1 MFLPLVAFGIAHLPM
16 LGWLAA
22 AAVPLAIHLL
32 SRRRYRE
39 TPWAAMEYLLAAL
52 KRRARKIR
60 LEQWLLLALRTLLV
74 VLVVLA
80 VAEPYTQR
88 PGLAFV
94 PGVPTH
100 RVLVLDGSYSMACK
114 AADKSR
120 FELAKELAERIV
132 DQSPQGDAFTLV
144 LMAAPPR
151 VVVGTP
157 TSDAGPLR
165 EEIENLDILH
175 TAADLPATVEAVRQ
189 LLDKDKTQPENA
201 RLQRH
206 VVYFLTDLQRT
217 TWSPEMSEAALAEF
231 RRQTGELAQAAALEV
246 IDLGQ
251 PPAENLAVTALT
263 ASERVVTV
271 GRSVEL
277 EVRLRDFGR
286 RARPEQPVELWID
299 GRRAARQSVAVPG
312 GGEASARFSCR
323 FETPGDHAL
332 EVRAEGDA
340 LDVDN
345 HRYLVIPVRQAVRV
359 LCVDGRPSG
368 DPLGGTTRFLATALA
383 PEAGRSDHAPI
394 EVEVRS
400 ESALLERDLAAYD
413 CVLLSNVAR
422 FTASE
427 AQAMDAY
434 LARGGS
440 LVFFLG
446 DQVLPDEYNRQLGG
460 AGGGRRLL
468 PARLDSLVSQ
478 PQPGLD
484 PLGYRHPIVEAF
496 RGRPKSGLLTTIV
509 SKYIKLQPIKG
520 SAAKVALA
528 LANGDPLVV
537 EEPIRRGR
545 VVLVA
550 TSADVSWTPMPVW
563 FSYVPLVQEIVAWC
577 VGSQSGQRNVEV
589 GEPLEDPV
597 GAAAGDVPVA
607 VERPDGQV
615 RSAGLRAEAGDG
627 VWTYGDTY
635 RSGVYT
641 ARFGPPLG
649 RSRSFAVNVD
659 PSEGDLAPVG
669 IEELQSEVWPGI
681 PFECQTSPHALD
693 ARVAGPAPSRG
704 RLHVALLYAVLAL
717 LFLETFLAWQFGHH
731 QPSLPLTAER
741 SGAEGPLGQSPG
753 VRAHGVTNKSF
764 G

>member
-1 MFLPLVAFGIAHLPM
+1 MSPPAAPLFAREFAHLPM

-22 AAVPLAIHLL
+22 AALPLAIHLL

-80 VAEPYTQR
+80 VAEPYSER
-88 PGLAFV
+88 PGLVSAA
-94 PGVPTH
+94 GVPTH

-114 AADKSR
+114 SADKSR
-120 FELAKELAERIV
+120 FEAAKELAERIV

-165 EEIENLDILH
+165 EEIENLEVLH
-175 TAADLPATVEAVRQ
+175 TGADLPATVQAVRQ
-189 LLDKDKTQPENA
+189 LLDKDKAHPDNP
-201 RLQRH
+201 RLQRR
-206 VVYFLTDLQRT
+206 VVYFLTDLQRV
-217 TWSPEMSEAALAEF
+217 TWSAGLSEAAMTDF
-231 RRQTGELAQAAALEV
+231 RRQTGELAQAAALEI

-251 PPAENLAVTALT
+251 PPADNLAVTALT
-263 ASERVVTV
+263 ASEPVVTV
-271 GRSVEL
+271 GRAVEL
-277 EVRLRDFGR
+277 EVRLRDFGH

-299 GRRAARQSVAVPG
+299 GLRAARQSVAIPA
-312 GGEASARFSCR
+312 GGEAAARFSHR
-323 FETPGDHAL
+323 FETPGDHAV

-345 HRYLVIPVRQAVRV
+345 HRYLVVPVRQAVRV

-368 DPLGGTTRFLATALA
+368 DPLGGTTGYLATALA
-383 PEAGRSDHAPI
+383 PEAGRSDHAAI
-394 EVEVRS
+394 EVDVAGEN
-400 ESALLERDLAAYD
+400 ALLERDLAAYD
-413 CVLLSNVAR
+413 CVLLSDVAR

-434 LARGGS
+434 LACGGS

-460 AGGGRRLL
+460 EGGSRRLL
-468 PARLDSLVSQ
+468 PARLGAVVSQ
-478 PQPGLD
+478 TQLSLD
-484 PLGYRHPIVEAF
+484 PLGYRHPIVDAF

-509 SKYIKLQPIKG
+509 SKYIKLQPLKG
-520 SAAKVALA
+520 ANVALA
-528 LANGDPLVV
+528 LADGDPLVV
-537 EEPIRRGR
+537 EQSIRRGR

-550 TSADVSWTPMPVW
+550 TSADISWTPMPVW

-577 VGSQSGQRNVEV
+577 VGSQSEQRNVEV
-589 GEPLEDPV
+589 GEPLEGAV

-607 VERPDGQV
+607 VARPDGQV
-615 RSAGLRAEAGDG
+615 RSVPLRAAGGDG
-627 VWTYGDTY
+627 LWTYGDTY

-641 ARFGPPLG
+641 ARFGPPPG

-659 PSEGDLAPVG
+659 PSEGDLTPIGVQ
-669 IEELQSEVWPGI
+669 ELQSEVWPGI
-681 PFECQTSPHALD
+681 PFECQTSWQSLD
-693 ARVAGPAPSRG
+693 ARVAGPTPGGG
-704 RLHVALLYAVLAL
+704 RLHVQLLYAVLAM
-717 LFLETFLAWQFGHH
+717 LFLETFLAWRFGHH
-731 QPSLPLTAER
+731 QPSA
-741 SGAEGPLGQSPG
+741 SGAAQQPG
-753 VRAHGVTNKSF
+753 VMIMKNKRPAGVGAQGS
-764 G
+764 